1 MGGAATSVATPAAE
15 ARSGLSLLTTMQW
28 FYGPTWGNTLQIC
41 PERAAL
47 SRRKPCVK
55 WVNVHAR
62 QLELL
67 EVLRRNVLHAA
78 VSDLHLLVAEAPPV
92 EALLS
97 RLRWYEK
104 RKHMLHVVGI
114 AERPSFRTYLAYAS
128 RHLVGRTVVFL
139 NQDVYLMPEGRWAEL
154 ATSGLPARHT
164 YFLSRYHRRTDYDV
178 RRSAEAASSLGLLN
192 LTDAG
197 APADGGQLQGRRLQ
211 GKSRLLQG
219 KGKLFAKPAAWGQR
233 TCDMSGPS
241 YGVWRRTLCSKINFG
256 SYDAYVFSLASP
268 LSEAHLSLF
277 DFPQNAWGGENVL
290 LYIFTRALGYSA
302 SNPCLDLAVNHAHC
316 QLPSSFGPRLWGDAR
331 QAKGTVTRAVQ
342 AKMRAMGL
350 EVDLTPKAVGDLTL
364 NVTGLGTPS
373 SA

>member
-15 ARSGLSLLTTMQW
+15 ARSGVSLLTTMQW

-67 EVLRRNVLHAA
+67 EVSAAACSRLGRHRLRKPACPAQVLRRNVLHAA

-211 GKSRLLQG
+211 GRRLQGKSRLLQG

-256 SYDAYVFSLASP
+256 SCDACVCSP
-268 LSEAHLSLF
+268 KK
-277 DFPQNAWGGENVL
+277 
-290 LYIFTRALGYSA
+290 RM
-302 SNPCLDLAVNHAHC
+302 
-316 QLPSSFGPRLWGDAR
+316 SSRR
-331 QAKGTVTRAVQ
+331 EERMV
-342 AKMRAMGL
+342 
-350 EVDLTPKAVGDLTL
+350 
-364 NVTGLGTPS
+364 
-373 SA
+373 